1 MKLVGFGEDQVGVL
15 AGEQVVELTD
25 LVDVPGGSW
34 PPTAMLRLIRD
45 YDRLAATIAARA
57 AAGDGIPLTEV
68 RLSAPVRWPS
78 KLIAFPANY
87 QRHIEEMRSVN
98 RADHNGYFLKATSSI
113 VGPNDAIVLPPI
125 EGAEVHHECELGLV
139 IGREGHDIPV
149 EKALDY
155 VFGFTCLIDVTVR
168 GKQERVARK
177 SFDTFT
183 PTGPW
188 LVTRDEIADC
198 ASLGLSLTVNGE
210 PRQSANTRDLLLGIP
225 EMVSMTSTISTVY
238 PGDLIAT
245 GTPEGV
251 GPIRAGDEVTITIES
266 VGSMTIPVLAPP
278 EPGGYDL
285 RYWGRQR
292 EEQA

>member
-1 MKLVGFGEDQVGVL
+1 MRLVGFDDDRVGVL
-15 AGEQVVELTD
+15 IDDRVVELTD
-25 LVDVPGGSW
+25 LVDVHGGSW

-45 YDRLAATIAARA
+45 YDRLRPQIEARA
-57 AAGDGIPLTEV
+57 GAGAGIPLAGV

-87 QRHIEEMRSVN
+87 QRHIEEMKSVN
-98 RADHNGYFLKATSSI
+98 RADHNGFFLKSTASI

-125 EGAEVHHECELGLV
+125 DGAEVHHECELGLV
-139 IGREGHDIPV
+139 IGAEARNIPV

-198 ASLGLSLTVNGE
+198 GSLNLSLAVNGE
-210 PRQSANTRDLLLGIP
+210 PRQAANTRDLLLGIP
-225 EMVSMTSTISTVY
+225 EMVSMTSTITTVY
-238 PGDLIAT
+238 PGDIIAT

-251 GPIRAGDEVTITIES
+251 GPIRAGDEVTITIEN
-266 VGSMTIPVLAPP
+266 VGSMTIPVLAAP
-278 EPGGYDL
+278 ESGGYDL

-292 EEQA
+292 EEP

>member
-1 MKLVGFGEDQVGVL
+1 MRLVGFDDDRVGVL
-15 AGEQVVELTD
+15 VDDRVVELTD

-45 YDRLAATIAARA
+45 YDRLAAQIRARA
-57 AAGDGIPLTEV
+57 ASGAGIPLSEV

-98 RADHNGYFLKATSSI
+98 RADHNGFFLKSTASI

-139 IGREGHDIPV
+139 IGAEARNIPV

-198 ASLGLSLTVNGE
+198 AALNLSLTVNGE
-210 PRQSANTRDLLLGIP
+210 LRQAANTRDLILGIP
-225 EMVSMTSTISTVY
+225 EMVSMTSTITTVY
-238 PGDLIAT
+238 PGDIIAT

-251 GPIRAGDEVTITIES
+251 GPIRAGDKVTITIED

-278 EPGGYDL
+278 ETGGYDL
-285 RYWGRQR
+285 RYWGQQR
-292 EEQA
+292 EEP